1 MRTDRHHP
9 TTGGGFRVEDIKII
23 LHVLQVTSI
32 RRCRGVKAHD
42 VIIANRIRYDS
53 KRFAFYRHGERLVAA
68 DIINVIDESQVLKN
82 AQGVWRAAQP
92 ERIES
97 ERESIRR
104 PLSGIVVDV

>member
-23 LHVLQVTSI
+23 LHILQVRSVC
-32 RRCRGVKAHD
+32 RGRGVKAHD

-53 KRFAFYRHGERLVAA
+53 KRLAFYRHGERLVAA

-82 AQGVWRAAQP
+82 AQGVWVSAHP
-92 ERIES
+92 ERIEPT
-97 ERESIRR
+97 R
-104 PLSGIVVDV
+104 PRPRFPSD